1 MIFKNNKGKI
11 KYTGRHYFEKGTKK
25 RTKKGEPKLEK
36 RFALHFLLL
45 NQDLK
50 KKYF

>member
-36 RFALHFLLL
+36 KIRVAFFT
-45 NQDLK
+45 LK
-50 KKYF
+50 SRS